1 MEQRSGNS
9 LIYININGTKKYKKM
24 TVSLLVGK
32 LFITISTIIYGY
44 VPLFVDLN
52 KTHATNPL
60 WTGHSRFHVVW
71 QVMITFCIAT
81 LSLYFLWVRHYET
94 ENGVISF
101 ILGLSVLGSF
111 LLNVLLMKFYGG
123 TLADKNGVSKTFN
136 INSNLLGFTI
146 ALVILISGYIMIS
159 Y

>member
-1 MEQRSGNS
+1 
-9 LIYININGTKKYKKM
+9 M
-24 TVSLLVGK
+24 TVSFLIGK
-32 LFITISTIIYGY
+32 IFITISTIIYGF

-101 ILGLSVLGSF
+101 ILGIFVLGSF
-111 LLNVLLMKFYGG
+111 LLNVLIMKFYGG
-123 TLADKNGVSKTFN
+123 ALADKNGVSKTFN

-146 ALVILISGYIMIS
+146 ALVILISGFLMIS
-159 Y
+159 F

>member
-1 MEQRSGNS
+1 
-9 LIYININGTKKYKKM
+9 M
-24 TVSLLVGK
+24 TVSFLVGK
-32 LFITISTIIYGY
+32 IFITISTIIYGF

-111 LLNVLLMKFYGG
+111 LLNVLVMKFYGG
-123 TLADKNGVSKTFN
+123 ALADKNGVSKTFN

-146 ALVILISGYIMIS
+146 ALVILISGFLMIS
-159 Y
+159 F

>member
-1 MEQRSGNS
+1 MAISF
-9 LIYININGTKKYKKM
+9 LI
-24 TVSLLVGK
+24 GK
-32 LFITISTIIYGY
+32 ILITISTIIYGF

-60 WTGHSRFHVVW
+60 WTGHARFHVVW
-71 QVMITFCIAT
+71 QVMITFCMAILA
-81 LSLYFLWVRHYET
+81 LYFLWVRHYET
-94 ENGVISF
+94 ENLVIAF

-123 TLADKNGVSKTFN
+123 SLADKNGVSKTFN

-146 ALVILISGYIMIS
+146 ALTMLILGFLMIFL
-159 Y
+159 

>member
-1 MEQRSGNS
+1 
-9 LIYININGTKKYKKM
+9 M
-24 TVSLLVGK
+24 TVNFLVGK
-32 LFITISTIIYGY
+32 IFITISTIIYGF

-111 LLNVLLMKFYGG
+111 LLNVLIMKFYGG
-123 TLADKNGVSKTFN
+123 ALADKNGVSKTFK

-146 ALVILISGYIMIS
+146 ALVILISGFLMIS
-159 Y
+159 F

>member
-1 MEQRSGNS
+1 
-9 LIYININGTKKYKKM
+9 M
-24 TVSLLVGK
+24 TTSFLAGK
-32 LFITISTIIYGY
+32 ILITISTIIYGLA
-44 VPLFVDLN
+44 PLFVDLN

-71 QVMITFCIAT
+71 QVMITFCIAI
-81 LSLYFLWVRHYET
+81 LSLYFLWIRSYEI
-94 ENGVISF
+94 ENIVIAF

-111 LLNVLLMKFYGG
+111 LLNVCLMKFYGG

-146 ALVILISGYIMIS
+146 ALTMSILGFLIISF
-159 Y
+159 